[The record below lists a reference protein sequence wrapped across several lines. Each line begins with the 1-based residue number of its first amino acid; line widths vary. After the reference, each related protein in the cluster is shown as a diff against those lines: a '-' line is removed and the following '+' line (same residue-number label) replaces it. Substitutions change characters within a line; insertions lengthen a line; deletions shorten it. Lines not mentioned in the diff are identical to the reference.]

1 MTLPIL
7 ATIFGIF
14 LLLYSA
20 DIFVDGASDTA
31 KYFNIPSLLI
41 GIVIIGFGTSM
52 PEIVVSFISGIEKTP
67 GIAIGNAYGS
77 NIANIA
83 LILGTTALISPVI
96 VNKSILKKEL
106 PILTF
111 VTLVSLFLILDK
123 NISRVD
129 SIILLFLFL
138 GFMSYLIFDGLKAS
152 QNIKENESL
161 KKEKENISI
170 LKAILFVLIGLVL
183 LVVSSKIL
191 VWGAVKIA
199 ASLGVSEL
207 VIGLTVVAVG
217 TSLPELASSI
227 VSARKNEHDLTFGNI
242 IGSNI
247 FNTLACV
254 GIAGSIMPFS
264 ISKDIIFRDMG
275 VLIFL
280 TLILFLM
287 GYNFKN
293 KQGKI
298 SRFEGAFLL
307 ACYIAYTSI
316 LILKSIN

>member
-52 PEIVVSFISGIEKTP
+52 PELVVSFISGIERTP

-152 QNIKENESL
+152 KNIKENESL

-316 LILKSIN
+316 LIFKSIN

>member
-52 PEIVVSFISGIEKTP
+52 PELVVSFISGIERTP

-152 QNIKENESL
+152 KNIKENESL

>member
-52 PEIVVSFISGIEKTP
+52 PELVVSFISGIEKTP

-152 QNIKENESL
+152 KNIKENESL

-316 LILKSIN
+316 LIFKSIN

>member
-52 PEIVVSFISGIEKTP
+52 PELVVSFISGIEKTP

-152 QNIKENESL
+152 KNIKENESL

>member
-52 PEIVVSFISGIEKTP
+52 PELVVSVISGIEKTP

-152 QNIKENESL
+152 KNIKENESL

-298 SRFEGAFLL
+298 SRIEGAFLL

-316 LILKSIN
+316 LIFKSIN

>member
-7 ATIFGIF
+7 ATILGIF
-14 LLLYSA
+14 LLVYSA
-20 DIFVDGASDTA
+20 DIFVDGASQTA

-41 GIVIIGFGTSM
+41 GIIIIGLGTSM
-52 PEIVVSFISGIEKTP
+52 PELVVSFISALNDTP

-83 LILGTTALISPVI
+83 LILGTTALISPVL

-123 NISRVD
+123 NISRID
-129 SIILLFLFL
+129 GIILLLLFL

-152 QNIKENESL
+152 KNIKDDIST

-170 LKAILFVLIGLVL
+170 TKAISFVLIGLVL

-207 VIGLTVVAVG
+207 VIGLTVVAIG

-227 VSARKNEHDLTFGNI
+227 VAARKNEHDLAFGNV

-254 GIAGSIMPFS
+254 GVAGIITPFK
-264 ISKDIIFRDMG
+264 ISQDIIYRDMS

-280 TLILFLM
+280 TIILFLM

-307 ACYIAYTSI
+307 VCYIAYTSI
-316 LILKSIN
+316 LIFKSIN

>member
-52 PEIVVSFISGIEKTP
+52 PELVVSFISGIERTP

-316 LILKSIN
+316 LIFKSIN

>member
-52 PEIVVSFISGIEKTP
+52 PELVVSFISGIEKTP

-129 SIILLFLFL
+129 SIILRFLFL

-152 QNIKENESL
+152 KNIKENESL

-316 LILKSIN
+316 LIFKSIN

>member
-52 PEIVVSFISGIEKTP
+52 PELVVSFISGIERTP

-152 QNIKENESL
+152 KNIKENESL

-199 ASLGVSEL
+199 GSLGVSEL

-316 LILKSIN
+316 LIFKSIN

>member
-52 PEIVVSFISGIEKTP
+52 PELVVSFMSGIERTP

-152 QNIKENESL
+152 KNIKENESL

-316 LILKSIN
+316 LIFKSIN

>member
-52 PEIVVSFISGIEKTP
+52 PELVVSFISGIERTP

-152 QNIKENESL
+152 KNIKENESF

-316 LILKSIN
+316 LIFKSIN

>member
-52 PEIVVSFISGIEKTP
+52 PELVVSFISGIERTP
-67 GIAIGNAYGS
+67 GIAIGTAYGS

-152 QNIKENESL
+152 KNIKENESL

-316 LILKSIN
+316 LIFKSIN

>member
-52 PEIVVSFISGIEKTP
+52 PELVVSFISGIEKTP

-152 QNIKENESL
+152 KNIKENESF

-316 LILKSIN
+316 LIFKSIN

>member
-52 PEIVVSFISGIEKTP
+52 PELVVSFISGIERTP

-152 QNIKENESL
+152 KNIKENESL

-293 KQGKI
+293 K
-298 SRFEGAFLL
+298 
-307 ACYIAYTSI
+307 
-316 LILKSIN
+316 

>member
-52 PEIVVSFISGIEKTP
+52 PELVVSFISGIERTP

-111 VTLVSLFLILDK
+111 VTLVSLFLIIDK

-152 QNIKENESL
+152 KNIKENESL

-316 LILKSIN
+316 LIFKSIN

>member
-52 PEIVVSFISGIEKTP
+52 PELVVSFISGIEKTP

-152 QNIKENESL
+152 KNIKENESL

-183 LVVSSKIL
+183 LVVSSKIS

-316 LILKSIN
+316 LIFKSIN

>member
-52 PEIVVSFISGIEKTP
+52 PELVVSFISGIERTP

-152 QNIKENESL
+152 KNIKENESL
-161 KKEKENISI
+161 KKEEENISI

-316 LILKSIN
+316 LIFKSIN

>member
-1 MTLPIL
+1 
-7 ATIFGIF
+7 
-14 LLLYSA
+14 
-20 DIFVDGASDTA
+20 
-31 KYFNIPSLLI
+31 
-41 GIVIIGFGTSM
+41 
-52 PEIVVSFISGIEKTP
+52 
-67 GIAIGNAYGS
+67 
-77 NIANIA
+77 
-83 LILGTTALISPVI
+83 
-96 VNKSILKKEL
+96 
-106 PILTF
+106 
-111 VTLVSLFLILDK
+111 
-123 NISRVD
+123 
-129 SIILLFLFL
+129 
-138 GFMSYLIFDGLKAS
+138 MSYLIFDGLKAS
-152 QNIKENESL
+152 KNIKENESL

-316 LILKSIN
+316 LIFKSIN

>member
-1 MTLPIL
+1 ME
-7 ATIFGIF
+7 FF

-52 PEIVVSFISGIEKTP
+52 PELVVSFISGIERTP

-152 QNIKENESL
+152 KNIKENESL

-316 LILKSIN
+316 LIFKSIN

>member
-1 MTLPIL
+1 ME
-7 ATIFGIF
+7 FF

-52 PEIVVSFISGIEKTP
+52 PELVVSFISGIERTP

-152 QNIKENESL
+152 KNIKENESL

-293 KQGKI
+293 KQE
-298 SRFEGAFLL
+298 SRF
-307 ACYIAYTSI
+307 
-316 LILKSIN
+316 

>member
-52 PEIVVSFISGIEKTP
+52 PELVVSFISGIEKTP

-152 QNIKENESL
+152 KNIKENESL
-161 KKEKENISI
+161 KKEKEN
-170 LKAILFVLIGLVL
+170 
-183 LVVSSKIL
+183 
-191 VWGAVKIA
+191 
-199 ASLGVSEL
+199 
-207 VIGLTVVAVG
+207 
-217 TSLPELASSI
+217 
-227 VSARKNEHDLTFGNI
+227 
-242 IGSNI
+242 
-247 FNTLACV
+247 
-254 GIAGSIMPFS
+254 
-264 ISKDIIFRDMG
+264 
-275 VLIFL
+275 
-280 TLILFLM
+280 
-287 GYNFKN
+287 N
-293 KQGKI
+293 K
-298 SRFEGAFLL
+298 
-307 ACYIAYTSI
+307 
-316 LILKSIN
+316 

>member
-52 PEIVVSFISGIEKTP
+52 PELVVSFISGIEKTP

>member
-52 PEIVVSFISGIEKTP
+52 PELVVSVISGIEKTP

-152 QNIKENESL
+152 KNIKENESL

-316 LILKSIN
+316 LIFKSIN

>member
-52 PEIVVSFISGIEKTP
+52 PELVVSVISGIEKTP

-152 QNIKENESL
+152 KNIKENESL

-170 LKAILFVLIGLVL
+170 VKAILFVLIGLVL

-316 LILKSIN
+316 LIFKSIN